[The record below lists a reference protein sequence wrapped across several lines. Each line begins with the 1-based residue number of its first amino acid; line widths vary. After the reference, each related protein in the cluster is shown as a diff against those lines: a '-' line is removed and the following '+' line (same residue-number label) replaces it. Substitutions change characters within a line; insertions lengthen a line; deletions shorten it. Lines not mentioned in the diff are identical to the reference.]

1 MKGEKPY
8 VGSALRN
15 KERTGIPGIL
25 TLNLMP

>member
-15 KERTGIPGIL
+15 MERTGISGIV
-25 TLNLMP
+25 TMNLMP